1 MKYLLSIS
9 IVLAAVFFSY
19 LIIFNQQEE
28 LAKSEEQSGEVK
40 QKQWETKI
48 DEEPPVTIEITPV
61 EFGPAANQWK
71 FNVIFTTHSGILDF
85 DPMGIASITDDKG
98 GVSRPIAWEGPGPG
112 GHHREGMLIFNP
124 VNPTPK
130 YIKLKMNN
138 VGGAAERTFIWNGE

>member
-48 DEEPPVTIEITPV
+48 DEEPPVTIEITLV
-61 EFGPAANQWK
+61 EFGPAGSQWK
-71 FNVIFTTHSGILDF
+71 FNVIFTTHSGSLDF
-85 DPMGIASITDDKG
+85 DPMQVASIIDYKG
-98 GVSRPIAWEGPGPG
+98 NVSRPIAWEGPGPG
-112 GHHREGMLIFNP
+112 GHHREGMLLFNAP
-124 VNPTPK
+124 NPAPFNVELK
-130 YIKLKMNN
+130 IKD
-138 VGGAAERTFIWNGE
+138 VGGVSERLFKWSIE